1 VTPQVR
7 HAIRKAKPMD
17 EENRLKNDYDIVI
30 NGSQAA
36 VPQPTVSYEEV
47 TRIAFPVQDPGVTYS
62 VSYSNAEGRH
72 GGAGVLVPGES
83 VTVKK
88 KGTSFD
94 VTPTTR
100 S

>member
-1 VTPQVR
+1 
-7 HAIRKAKPMD
+7 MD
-17 EENRLKNDYDIVI
+17 DEKKLKNDYDIVI
-30 NGSQAA
+30 NGSPAA
-36 VPQPTVSYEEV
+36 VPHPTVSYEEV
-47 TRIAFPVQDPGVTYS
+47 TRIAFPVEEPGVTYS
-62 VSYSNAEGRH
+62 VSYLNAEGRH

-88 KGTSFD
+88 EGTSFD